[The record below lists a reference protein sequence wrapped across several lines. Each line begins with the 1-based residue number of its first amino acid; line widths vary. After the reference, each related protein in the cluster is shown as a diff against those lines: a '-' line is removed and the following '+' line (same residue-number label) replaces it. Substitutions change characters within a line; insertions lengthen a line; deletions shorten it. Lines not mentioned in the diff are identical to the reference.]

1 MFNSIDEN
9 KFEQAIK
16 NKDYLKLK
24 EFASYTMLADPTFE
38 RGETEK
44 VLEILRDK
52 TPEIFESYDQLDFE
66 ERLEPSAWD
75 KRYFS
80 KLTYWFEENFSLE
93 RVEYIKEVGR
103 AVHQDTAE
111 KYAQSM
117 ADQPEA
123 KNTSRVAQGKTATT
137 APKRG
142 KAQGNTSKNFPL
154 ARAIVAAAALVLAIV
169 LLIKYLTK

>member
-1 MFNSIDEN
+1 MFRSFDEN
-9 KFEQAIK
+9 TFNQAIK
-16 NKDYLKLK
+16 DKNYLTLK
-24 EFASYTMLADPTFE
+24 TIASCTMLADPTFE
-38 RGETEK
+38 RGEAEQ
-44 VLEILRDK
+44 VLSILKEK
-52 TPEIFESYDQLDFE
+52 TPEIFEDYVQLDYE
-66 ERLEPSAWD
+66 ERLDRSVWN
-75 KRYFS
+75 KGYFTE
-80 KLTYWFEENFSLE
+80 LTYWFQKNFALE

-117 ADQPEA
+117 AVKPQKQKSSQSP
-123 KNTSRVAQGKTATT
+123 KTAATD
-137 APKRG
+137 PKRG

>member
-1 MFNSIDEN
+1 MFRSFDEN
-9 KFEQAIK
+9 TFNQAIK
-16 NKDYLKLK
+16 DKNYLTLK
-24 EFASYTMLADPTFE
+24 TIASCTMLADPTFE
-38 RGETEK
+38 RGEAEQ
-44 VLEILRDK
+44 VLSILKEK
-52 TPEIFESYDQLDFE
+52 TPEIFEDYVQLDYE
-66 ERLEPSAWD
+66 ERLDRSVWN
-75 KRYFS
+75 KGYFTE
-80 KLTYWFEENFSLE
+80 LTYWFQKNFALE